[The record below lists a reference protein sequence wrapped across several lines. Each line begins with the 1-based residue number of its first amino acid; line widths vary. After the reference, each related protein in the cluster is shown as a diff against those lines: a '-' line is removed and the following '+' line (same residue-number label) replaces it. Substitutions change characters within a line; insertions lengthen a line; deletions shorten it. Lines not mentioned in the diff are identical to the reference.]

1 MHTGILAALAFL
13 LQETPPVAP
22 AAQEAA
28 VAPAEYEP
36 RYHTLGEVAALVKGW
51 IASARP
57 ERTLV
62 EAVDLPA
69 TGTGLPVPALAFG
82 APGGIPL
89 AQRPTVLL
97 LGGLDGVS
105 LSGSEAVLSST
116 SMLLAQPS
124 RLPRDVAFVAVPWA
138 SPEALAQ
145 MQAGR
150 GGDGRDLTPL
160 DDDGDGAVDED
171 GPDDLDGDG
180 RILDMLIEDPEGPW
194 VRAADPR
201 FLAPARAGDAP
212 RYKLVREGRDDDG
225 DGKFNEDPAGGV
237 CFDRSFPLGW
247 RCDHPFAKGAELPLE
262 IPSCRA
268 IADLA
273 LTRRTAAVLMFQGD
287 YGGLGLPGSRHENPW
302 PKDADAGAFEIAA
315 RLFARATGRATPPP
329 APLVVAREQER
340 PGAGLDWFYAVP
352 GALALEVAVW
362 GPNVEKP
369 ADAAGV
375 GLADALFE
383 NAGKPGARAVPPAV
397 SATDLAW
404 RRWLDNM
411 RGGIGFVEW
420 HPVELGDGR
429 SALVGGWEPNSR
441 RNAPEK
447 SLPAALAGMGD
458 FVAELSAALP
468 VLELRLTDVRR
479 EGEVCTIRARI
490 ADIGTLPTGAWTS
503 GRAGSGTAT
512 PPGARLEL
520 ELPAGARLLSGEAGV
535 GLGTISGGGTS
546 REVSWIV
553 LAAPGSVLTVH
564 ATAPWTVAIARE
576 VKP

>member
-1 MHTGILAALAFL
+1 
-13 LQETPPVAP
+13 
-22 AAQEAA
+22 
-28 VAPAEYEP
+28 
-36 RYHTLGEVAALVKGW
+36 
-51 IASARP
+51 
-57 ERTLV
+57 
-62 EAVDLPA
+62 
-69 TGTGLPVPALAFG
+69 
-82 APGGIPL
+82 
-89 AQRPTVLL
+89 
-97 LGGLDGVS
+97 
-105 LSGSEAVLSST
+105 
-116 SMLLAQPS
+116 
-124 RLPRDVAFVAVPWA
+124 
-138 SPEALAQ
+138 
-145 MQAGR
+145 
-150 GGDGRDLTPL
+150 
-160 DDDGDGAVDED
+160 
-171 GPDDLDGDG
+171 
-180 RILDMLIEDPEGPW
+180 
-194 VRAADPR
+194 
-201 FLAPARAGDAP
+201 
-212 RYKLVREGRDDDG
+212 
-225 DGKFNEDPAGGV
+225 
-237 CFDRSFPLGW
+237 
-247 RCDHPFAKGAELPLE
+247 
-262 IPSCRA
+262 
-268 IADLA
+268 
-273 LTRRTAAVLMFQGD
+273 
-287 YGGLGLPGSRHENPW
+287 
-302 PKDADAGAFEIAA
+302 
-315 RLFARATGRATPPP
+315 
-329 APLVVAREQER
+329 
-340 PGAGLDWFYAVP
+340 VP

-369 ADAAGV
+369 VDAAGV

-404 RRWLDNM
+404 RRWLDNL